1 MVSVRKD
8 TYNLSFGFLSGK
20 GDKPQTQV
28 YKEFMMKKHL
38 FFIFAC
44 TLTSVSLQA
53 QEQSCPE
60 CECQVQAR
68 PVYLNPQIYENS
80 RVYDTYDIE
89 SSRVRGAYPGNHD
102 SSFYDYLTR

>member
-1 MVSVRKD
+1 
-8 TYNLSFGFLSGK
+8 
-20 GDKPQTQV
+20 
-28 YKEFMMKKHL
+28 MKKRMFL
-38 FFIFAC
+38 ICAC
-44 TLTSVSLQA
+44 ALSLGYLQA
-53 QEQSCPE
+53 QEQPCSE